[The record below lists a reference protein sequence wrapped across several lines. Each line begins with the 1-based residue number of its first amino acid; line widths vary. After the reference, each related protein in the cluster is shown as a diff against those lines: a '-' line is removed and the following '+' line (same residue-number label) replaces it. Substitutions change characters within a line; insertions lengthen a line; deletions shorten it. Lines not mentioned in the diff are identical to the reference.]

1 MEPSRDIEPKIG
13 RTTKILESVGNCG
26 SGASLCDFSV
36 GQFRKFVSSNFLEEI
51 KMLRTIRAWISERRQ
66 QAITPSLGTNALLQA
81 EIASLAGED
90 RVIDDAWRRLMEGA
104 QH

>member
-1 MEPSRDIEPKIG
+1 
-13 RTTKILESVGNCG
+13 
-26 SGASLCDFSV
+26 
-36 GQFRKFVSSNFLEEI
+36 
-51 KMLRTIRAWISERRQ
+51 MLRTIRAWISERRQ